1 MLLIAV
7 GASLGA
13 CYMLSKRSAERKI
26 TVVGHVLSLP
36 QQYGLVAVFSFPLFY
51 LAGAGA
57 AVFWVLGIFSYI
69 NIQFYIRLPEKK
81 SFFQICRCIDV
92 LNRLALHILQQ

>member
-13 CYMLSKRSAERKI
+13 CYLLSKRSAERKI
-26 TVVGHVLSLP
+26 TVVGHELSLP
-36 QQYGLVAVFSFPLFY
+36 QQYGLVALFSFPLFY

-69 NIQFYIRLPEKK
+69 HIHLY
-81 SFFQICRCIDV
+81 
-92 LNRLALHILQQ
+92 NRLLEKVNFPNF